1 MSSFCQSK
9 SVAKQVLANVNNDDV
24 YVEIEK
30 LQSAGI
36 NVAEINKLK
45 AAGLCTVLSIIQ
57 ATKKELCNIK
67 GLSEA
72 KVEKI
77 VEAAQKLEQV
87 SSFQTGTEVLAKRQ
101 NILRITTGSEQ
112 FDKMLLG
119 GFESMC
125 ITEIFG
131 ENRCGKTQI
140 CHTLCVTAQL
150 PTEMSGANGKVC
162 FIDTEGTFRPERIA
176 KISERFGLQGD
187 VTLDNILYARAY
199 THEHLNQLIS
209 AAAGKMIEERF
220 ALLIVDSIIA
230 LFRTEF
236 SGRGELAE
244 RQQILNKTLSKL
256 NKLADQFNIAVVMTN
271 HVMADPAGGMTFM
284 PNIAKPVGG
293 HIIGHA
299 SHVRLSLR
307 KGKGEQRVCK
317 VYGSPHLPES
327 ECVIQ
332 LSDGGII
339 DPSD

>member
-9 SVAKQVLANVNNDDV
+9 SVVKQVLANANNDDV

-187 VTLDNILYARAY
+187 VALDNILYARAY

>member
-1 MSSFCQSK
+1 MSTFCQSK
-9 SVAKQVLANVNNDDV
+9 SVAKQVSAKGVEEEAF
-24 YVEIEK
+24 VEIDK

-36 NVAEINKLK
+36 NVADINKLK
-45 AAGLCTVLSIIQ
+45 TAGLCTVLSIIQ

-77 VEAAQKLEQV
+77 VEAAQKLDQS
-87 SSFQTGTEVLAKRQ
+87 SSFQSGSEVMSRRQ

-112 FDKMLLG
+112 FDKMLMG

-140 CHTLCVTAQL
+140 CHTLCVAAQL
-150 PTEMSGANGKVC
+150 PLEMNGGNGKVC
-162 FIDTEGTFRPERIA
+162 FIDTEGTFRPERIV
-176 KISERFGLQGD
+176 KIAERFGVQGD
-187 VTLDNILYARAY
+187 VALDNIMYARAY

-209 AAAGKMIEERF
+209 AAAGKMIEEKF

-256 NKLADQFNIAVVMTN
+256 NKLADQFNIAIVMTN
-271 HVMADPAGGMTFM
+271 HVMADPAGGMSFM
-284 PNIAKPVGG
+284 PNVAKPVGG
-293 HIIGHA
+293 HVIGHA

-339 DPSD
+339 DPID